1 MIKDKLKLVPSKPGS
16 YQMKDVHGNII
27 YVGKAKN
34 LKNRLTTYFTGSHDY
49 KTTKMVH
56 TVHDFEY
63 IVTNTELEAL
73 ILEIDLIKK
82 YNPRFNILLTDDKS
96 YPYIEITKERHPK
109 LVVTRPMN
117 KTNKHLF
124 GPYPNVKAARDTL
137 KLLNKLYPLRK
148 CHKLPKEPCLYYH
161 LGQCLAPCINKVESS
176 TYSDIAH
183 EIARFLKGDT
193 GVVLKSL
200 EEKMYEA
207 SESLAFERAQEF
219 KNTIDAIKTT
229 TQTQVV
235 NLSDLKDRDII
246 AIAHND
252 DFVAVEIFF
261 IRNGKINARDKT
273 LIPYYVDKEQ
283 AALDYLIQFYQ
294 AYPIPGEV
302 LTNDYEGLKP
312 LEALFKTQVLNPQK
326 GEKRKILD
334 LALVNANQSLTEQV
348 ELLKR
353 KTEKTFGA
361 LDELSELLNIPTP
374 YHIEAFDNSHL
385 FGSYPVSSMVVFK
398 NARPSKKDYRK
409 YKLDT
414 SLKQS
419 GDTMQMQEVLYR
431 RYQKVLAED
440 LKKPD
445 LILVDGGIHQLS
457 TAKEVIESLGLE
469 IPIAGLVKSDKHK
482 TSHIIDMN
490 DTEIMIDN
498 HSKLFQLL
506 SFIQDEAHRFAVTF
520 HKDLRSKGVYA
531 TVLDTI
537 EGVGSVTK
545 KKLLSHFKTIQNMKQ
560 ASFEAFK
567 ALNINEPTIHNIMA
581 ALHEEDKVN
590 KHDSN

>member
-1 MIKDKLKLVPSKPGS
+1 MIKDKLKSVPSRPGS
-16 YQMKDVHGNII
+16 YQMKDSHGNII

-49 KTTKMVH
+49 KTTKMIQNI
-56 TVHDFEY
+56 HDFEY

-82 YNPRFNILLTDDKS
+82 FNPRFNILLTDDKS

-137 KLLNKLYPLRK
+137 RLLNKLYPLRK
-148 CHKLPKEPCLYYH
+148 CHKLPSEPCLYYH
-161 LGQCLAPCINKVESS
+161 LGQCLAPCIHKVDPS
-176 TYSDIAH
+176 TYQDISH

-193 GVVLKSL
+193 GKIIKSL
-200 EEKMYEA
+200 EEKMFEA
-207 SESLAFERAQEF
+207 SNALEFERAQEF
-219 KNTIDAIKTT
+219 KTTIDAIKTT
-229 TQTQVV
+229 TETQVV
-235 NLSDLKDRDII
+235 NLNDIKDRDII
-246 AIAHND
+246 AVTHDAD
-252 DFVAVEIFF
+252 YVAIEIFF

-273 LIPYYVDKEQ
+273 LIPYYVDKDQ
-283 AALDYLIQFYQ
+283 ATLDYLMQFYQ
-294 AYPIPGEV
+294 AYPIPSEI
-302 LTNDYEGLKP
+302 LTNERDLLNP
-312 LEALFKTQVLNPQK
+312 LEALFETHVITPQK

-334 LALVNANQSLTEQV
+334 LAIVNANQSLTEQV
-348 ELLKR
+348 DLIKR

-361 LDELSELLNIPTP
+361 LDDLAELLNIPTP

-385 FGSYPVSSMVVFK
+385 FGAYPVSSMVVFK

-409 YKLDT
+409 YKLT
-414 SLKQS
+414 QNHIQS
-419 GDTMQMQEVLYR
+419 GDTQQMEEVLYR

-440 LKKPD
+440 LNQPD
-445 LILVDGGIHQLS
+445 LILVDGGIHQLN
-457 TAKEVIESLGLE
+457 TAKKVIASLGLK
-469 IPIAGLVKSDKHK
+469 IPIAGLVKNDKHK
-482 TSHIIDMN
+482 TSHLIDMN
-490 DTEIMIDN
+490 DSELSVSM

-531 TVLDTI
+531 TILDTI
-537 EGVGSVTK
+537 DGVGTVTK
-545 KKLLSHFKTIQNMKQ
+545 KKLLNHFKTIQNMKQ
-560 ASFEAFK
+560 ASFEDFK
-567 ALNINEPTIHNIMA
+567 ALNINEPTIKNLMA
-581 ALHEEDKVN
+581 ALHEEK
-590 KHDSN
+590 